1 MAKVVLAQL
10 DATPGIFRVE
20 VGSLGGIVIGR
31 EHRPTSR
38 YFLYAPDPSIPGSGD
53 LHEIRGE
60 DFAEAARRE
69 LHEETGIQDADFIF
83 ETPGFL
89 YYDFPPSLKIPRMT
103 DRYRGQQQ
111 KWYLAYWNHPA
122 ESANLK
128 THTQEF
134 ARVQFM
140 PMAEATNQIVPFKR
154 DIYKA
159 LEREFLPLIDDF
171 LKRT

>member
-60 DFAEAARRE
+60 DFAEAARSLAE
-69 LHEETGIQDADFIF
+69 DL
-83 ETPGFL
+83 FL
-89 YYDFPPSLKIPRMT
+89 TTVGAL
-103 DRYRGQQQ
+103 
-111 KWYLAYWNHPA
+111 L
-122 ESANLK
+122 SAANR
-128 THTQEF
+128 Q
-134 ARVQFM
+134 R
-140 PMAEATNQIVPFKR
+140 
-154 DIYKA
+154 
-159 LEREFLPLIDDF
+159 FLPLLADRMSRYLVRQSIAIQN
-171 LKRT
+171 LLS